1 MLCEECGK
9 NEAHVHIVQV
19 GPDGRIE
26 KNLCEE
32 CALRYSGSMFGA
44 PKKQKSARG
53 RFTSTAIK
61 AIEFAQKQAK
71 SEGLSHIGTGH
82 LLVGMAHEENSV
94 AAKAMNVV
102 GINYETLD
110 ELLKTMANDEENF
123 RANNPYYTPTAKRVM
138 EMSAFEAQELEQEY
152 IGTEH
157 ILLSML
163 NETDCTG
170 VAALSALGTDNVEM
184 REIVLQMLRGNV
196 EPPSPWEENHTKTP
210 YLDDFGRDLMQ
221 LAKDGKIDPIIGRD
235 KEIERVVQ
243 ILSRRTKNNPVLI
256 GEPGVGKT
264 AIAEGLACRI
274 AEGTVSSVL
283 KKKRIISLSMANLVA
298 GAKYR
303 GEFEERLKGV
313 MDEVQNNRD
322 IILFID
328 ELHTLV
334 GAGAAEGSLDAA
346 NIMKPALSRGEMQV
360 IGATTLDEYKKHFE
374 KDTAL
379 SRRFQTVNVEE
390 ATPDEAVEI
399 LRGLKEKYEIFHN
412 AQIEDEAVEAA
423 VRLSHRYIRD
433 RYLPDKAI
441 DLMDEA
447 AAKVKTRSFG
457 RAATRKIDNLEEEV
471 SRLSYEKRRAI
482 AAQEYEKA
490 AKLRDEEIQAK
501 KELQQLQSETAE
513 TNNRVVVTSGDVAD
527 VTAAWTGI
535 PVREIAAKESDRLLN
550 MEKNLMRRVVGQD
563 EAVAA
568 LCKSIRRARAG
579 LKDPKRPIG
588 SFMFLGPTGVGK
600 TELAKA
606 LAENLFGTEDAII
619 RFDMSE
625 YMEKYSV
632 SRMVGAPPGYVGYE
646 EGGQLTDAVRRRPYA
661 VILLDEIEKASA
673 DVFNL
678 LLQVLDDGHLTDGKG
693 RKVDFCNT
701 VIIMTS
707 NIGANFLKNDDEG
720 IMGFSTIKIPEEK
733 RRLIAEKNVMREVRR
748 TFKPEFLNRID
759 ETVVFG
765 SLSRRNLTKILDIL
779 LRQVKARLDE
789 SNINLEVSPSAK
801 NFLIDKGTDA
811 NYGARPLRRT
821 VEKLLEDELATRMLS
836 REFKAGDTVSVKK
849 SGDTLEFTK
858 KSTPKVVKKNS
869 NATKATTRV

>member
-1 MLCEECGK
+1 
-9 NEAHVHIVQV
+9 
-19 GPDGRIE
+19 
-26 KNLCEE
+26 
-32 CALRYSGSMFGA
+32 
-44 PKKQKSARG
+44 
-53 RFTSTAIK
+53 
-61 AIEFAQKQAK
+61 
-71 SEGLSHIGTGH
+71 
-82 LLVGMAHEENSV
+82 
-94 AAKAMNVV
+94 
-102 GINYETLD
+102 
-110 ELLKTMANDEENF
+110 
-123 RANNPYYTPTAKRVM
+123 
-138 EMSAFEAQELEQEY
+138 
-152 IGTEH
+152 
-157 ILLSML
+157 
-163 NETDCTG
+163 
-170 VAALSALGTDNVEM
+170 
-184 REIVLQMLRGNV
+184 
-196 EPPSPWEENHTKTP
+196 
-210 YLDDFGRDLMQ
+210 
-221 LAKDGKIDPIIGRD
+221 
-235 KEIERVVQ
+235 
-243 ILSRRTKNNPVLI
+243 
-256 GEPGVGKT
+256 
-264 AIAEGLACRI
+264 
-274 AEGTVSSVL
+274 
-283 KKKRIISLSMANLVA
+283 
-298 GAKYR
+298 
-303 GEFEERLKGV
+303 
-313 MDEVQNNRD
+313 
-322 IILFID
+322 
-328 ELHTLV
+328 
-334 GAGAAEGSLDAA
+334 
-346 NIMKPALSRGEMQV
+346 
-360 IGATTLDEYKKHFE
+360 
-374 KDTAL
+374 
-379 SRRFQTVNVEE
+379 
-390 ATPDEAVEI
+390 
-399 LRGLKEKYEIFHN
+399 
-412 AQIEDEAVEAA
+412 
-423 VRLSHRYIRD
+423 
-433 RYLPDKAI
+433 
-441 DLMDEA
+441 
-447 AAKVKTRSFG
+447 
-457 RAATRKIDNLEEEV
+457 
-471 SRLSYEKRRAI
+471 
-482 AAQEYEKA
+482 
-490 AKLRDEEIQAK
+490 
-501 KELQQLQSETAE
+501 
-513 TNNRVVVTSGDVAD
+513 
-527 VTAAWTGI
+527 
-535 PVREIAAKESDRLLN
+535 
-550 MEKNLMRRVVGQD
+550 MRRVVGQD